1 MELDQKDEHRDSD
14 TTDMNDHI
22 DHHEEERS
30 GEHHYTEEEKDQ
42 IASRC
47 LRLFNIILLVLGAA
61 LCGGSLYGSTISGE
75 GVGSGLFFAIAG
87 VGGGLVVVTSVG
99 LIGALSRWQPLLL
112 AYHVCIVFVAFA
124 VLILGGFCF
133 ILQDTVVQW
142 VQTNWAYV
150 LQSLPQNQRPT
161 ASATSYVNNVKMAMS
176 ISGAVCFLL
185 LSCLGLT
192 IHHVLQLVSRLKGYT
207 LILEASNTTLMPIGI
222 ALIGIST
229 YVASTAVG
237 SQAIVPAFAL
247 FVLGIVVIL
256 LLVIGFSGTVLRSRG
271 ILFLFAVL
279 TSLIALV
286 FLAFGVASFVLQE
299 RVIDAVSSNWE
310 SIRKVLPN
318 DFAGKYDKDQFSMYL
333 RSNLAAIGFLA
344 VCTGLLNFA
353 QTFSSIQLRFELK
366 AMCELEQQIE
376 MAQKDGHLDATE
388 AAELLALRT
397 PSPLEKM
404 WKLWWKHG
412 DRTSRAAVVF
422 ICMFLL
428 FLVAVIVGIA
438 LAWLYYSS
446 TCVSL
451 SRSIETYD
459 YKNADLG
466 RVIILTNNYT
476 RGSISVSIASSVT
489 TAVTTLVCKK
499 LAYADGMSPSGFP
512 LVLPLQAAWGSG
524 KVDVFYTGNASAPV
538 QAVSVTALPGGP
550 TSYFGADI
558 SCQSSDLLLTLPSA
572 TLLGGNSYNNDDAL
586 KQHVLSLNTAGPDTS
601 ISVDFNS
608 ISLIHRPRLLR
619 ADLKS
624 VNGEINV
631 KSVLIGAKGLSSIT
645 NGGQMNFNDL
655 DVQCDPADLGDVSIG
670 GISLLSSSGTIKVSG
685 ARVVDCDV
693 RIQTGAAP
701 SNIDNLVF
709 SSAMSSSSSGP
720 GQLTVVGSSGSTVI
734 SSIIVGSLTILGE
747 TGFVT
752 VNNASISRNI
762 RASTTGGSV
771 QILKSM
777 FTLGAGVQVDSDDG
791 HVTIWASRFAG
802 ILSIVTSGTITCSG
816 SGFDVQKSGSTSSSP
831 CSDRSVELGADG
843 TSLTV
848 VDQSTVNCA
857 AKGDCPYLGSVVVTS
872 ARGNVNII
880 MDAWKR

>member
-1 MELDQKDEHRDSD
+1 METETETEEHTSDQIE
-14 TTDMNDHI
+14 
-22 DHHEEERS
+22 HHEDEN

-47 LRLFNIILLVLGAA
+47 LRLFNIILLLLGAA

-75 GVGSGLFFAIAG
+75 GVGSGLFYAMAG
-87 VGGGLVVVTSVG
+87 VGGGLVAVTSVG
-99 LIGALSRWQPLLL
+99 LIGALSRWQPILL

-133 ILQDTVVQW
+133 ILQETVVQW
-142 VQTNWAYV
+142 VQSNWAYV
-150 LQSLPQNQRPT
+150 LQSLPQSQRPT
-161 ASATSYVNNVKMAMS
+161 ASSSSYVNNVKMAMS
-176 ISGAVCFLL
+176 IAGAVCFLL

-279 TSLIALV
+279 TTLIALV
-286 FLAFGVASFVLQE
+286 FLAFGIASFVLQE

-318 DFAGKYDKDQFSMYL
+318 DFAGKYDKDQFSVYL

-344 VCTGLLNFA
+344 VCTGILNIG
-353 QTFSSIQLRFELK
+353 QTFSSMQLRFELK
-366 AMCELEQQIE
+366 AMSELEQQIE
-376 MAQKDGHLDATE
+376 MAKKDGHLDAAE
-388 AAELLALRT
+388 AEELLSLRT

-422 ICMFLL
+422 VCMFLL
-428 FLVAVIVGIA
+428 FVVAVIVGIA

-451 SRSIETYD
+451 ARSIETYD

-476 RGSISVSIASSVT
+476 RGSISVTIASSVA

-499 LAYADGMSPSGFP
+499 LAYADGMASAGFP

-538 QAVSVTALPGGP
+538 QAVAVTALPGGP
-550 TSYFGADI
+550 SNYFGVDI
-558 SCQSSDLLLTLPSA
+558 SCQSSDLVLSLPSA

-601 ISVDFNS
+601 ISVDFS
-608 ISLIHRPRLLR
+608 SFATSHRPRLLR

-624 VNGEINV
+624 VNGEINL
-631 KSVLIGAKGLSSIT
+631 KSVLIGAKGLSSIST
-645 NGGQMNFNDL
+645 GGQMNFNDL
-655 DVQCDPADLGDVSIG
+655 DVQCDPADLGDVAVG
-670 GISLLSSSGTIKVSG
+670 GISLLSSSGTIKVSTV
-685 ARVVDCDV
+685 RVVDCDV

-709 SSAMSSSSSGP
+709 SSAMSSSGGT
-720 GQLTVVGSSGSTVI
+720 GQLTVVGASGATVI
-734 SSIIVGSLTILGE
+734 SSTTVGSLTILGE

-752 VNNASISRNI
+752 VSNVSVSRNI

-771 QILKSM
+771 QILKSR

-791 HVTIWASRFAG
+791 HITIWASRFAG

-816 SGFDVQKSGSTSSSP
+816 SGFDLQKSGSTSSTP
-831 CSDRSVELGADG
+831 CSDRTVELGADG

-857 AKGDCPYLGSVVVTS
+857 AKGDCPYLGSVVITS
-872 ARGNVNII
+872 ARGNVNVI
-880 MDAWKR
+880 MDAWSR